1 MKKTMIIALVL
12 LAAGLLFSLFFEQE
26 SIQSSVVASPVYN
39 GDTLIIDLG
48 GGVAMEMVKI
58 PAGTFQMGGT
68 TVTGF
73 AHERPVKTVT
83 FDKDFYIGKYEVTQE
98 QWRVVMG
105 TNPSHFK
112 GRNLPVENVSWND
125 CQAFCRAARRKTG
138 CPLRLPSEAEWEY
151 ACRAGSSSVYCFG
164 GDMAFLRKYAWY
176 REDAEK
182 ENQTHEVGG
191 KLPNAFGLYDMHGN
205 VFEWCED
212 IWKVDDDNTSSTD
225 VPTWASQEKNIYRV
239 LRGGG
244 WNSNAFDCQAT
255 IRESGIPDGR
265 GWADGFRCAFGAS

>member
-1 MKKTMIIALVL
+1 MKKTMIIALAL
-12 LAAGLLFSLFFEQE
+12 LAAGLLFSLFFGQGP
-26 SIQSSVVASPVYN
+26 IQSSVVASPVYD

-68 TVTGF
+68 SIAGF
-73 AHERPVKTVT
+73 AHERPLKTVT
-83 FDKDFYIGKYEVTQE
+83 IDKDYYIGKYEVTQE
-98 QWRVVMG
+98 QWRAIMG

-112 GRNLPVENVSWND
+112 GRNRPVEQVSWND
-125 CQAFCRAARRKTG
+125 CKAFCRAARKKTG

-151 ACRAGSSSVYCFG
+151 ACRAGTSCAYCFG
-164 GDMAFLRKYAWY
+164 DDLAGLRQYAWY
-176 REDAEK
+176 SDDAE
-182 ENQTHEVGG
+182 NHSHEVGG

-205 VFEWCED
+205 VYEWCED
-212 IWKVDDDNTSSTD
+212 IWKVDDDDISSSD
-225 VPTWASQEKNIYRV
+225 VPSWARQEKNVYHV

-255 IRESGIPDGR
+255 VRESGIPDGR
-265 GWADGFRCAFGAS
+265 GCADGFRCAVEAR